1 MLIIHANMLIKPE
14 QVDKFLQEIDALVTA
29 SQAEE
34 GNISYVLKRD
44 VKQHNL
50 FTMVEEWKDAEAMK
64 LHNATP
70 HFQKFVQDMQQFAA
84 APLDAKVFEATELKR
99 G

>member
-1 MLIIHANMLIKPE
+1 MFIIHANMLIKPE
-14 QVDKFLQEIDALVTA
+14 KVDQFLTEIDALVTA

-44 VKQHNL
+44 VKQDNL
-50 FTMVEEWKDAEAMK
+50 FTMVEEWKDAAAMQE
-64 LHNATP
+64 HNATA
-70 HFQKFVQDMQQFAA
+70 HFQKFVKDMQEFAA
-84 APLDAKVFEATELKR
+84 APLDAKVFEGTEIKR

>member
-1 MLIIHANMLIKPE
+1 MFVIHANMLIKPE
-14 QVDKFLQEIDALVTA
+14 KVDEFLKEIDALVTA

-34 GNISYVLKRD
+34 GNITYVLKRD
-44 VKQHNL
+44 IKQDNL
-50 FTMVEEWKDAEAMK
+50 FTMVEEWKDAEAMQQ
-64 LHNATP
+64 HNATP

-84 APLDAKVFEATELKR
+84 APLDAKVFEATEIKR

>member
-1 MLIIHANMLIKPE
+1 MFIIHANMLIKPE
-14 QVDKFLQEIDALVTA
+14 KVDEFLTQVDALLTA

-44 VKQHNL
+44 VKQDNL
-50 FTMVEEWKDAEAMK
+50 FTMVEEWKDNEAIQA
-64 LHNATP
+64 HNGTA

-84 APLDAKVFEATELKR
+84 APLDVKVFEGTEVKR